1 MRSWR
6 QANLR
11 FVMIGI
17 CLLLLLAAN
26 SQRSQGS
33 GNRGHHKGH
42 GAGSEV
48 VIKLKND
55 FIEKYKNRVT
65 IAGDFNVD
73 VIGPVHPTVKG
84 GKDGDVHFS
93 GRSEAV
99 QLPIVAEIMNAKEQ
113 TPVVDEVKDDQGKP
127 PVKIAGAWRLW
138 CEHANTGKQD
148 QGSELDPFDNSNPD
162 HVFEIHPVT
171 HFADHDVRPDIK
183 QIPGYQY
190 YDAPTAFT
198 HYAAVTCKIE
208 PGDDSTTIRT
218 HMAGYNYVEFLL
230 ESLEDSG
237 QHLVIPGDGRI
248 LRANVLDSDEG
259 ELVARDVRM
268 CFIEGTTAEEA
279 VRTLGKNKRLHVAAI
294 PRIDLALVSW
304 RAKHANDPQ
313 FGSNPLNWNLP
324 YEMIIVG
331 VLSDQ

>member
-1 MRSWR
+1 MRTWR
-6 QANLR
+6 AAILR
-11 FVMIGI
+11 FGVIGI
-17 CLLLLLAAN
+17 CLLVLLAAIPQP
-26 SQRSQGS
+26 SPGA

-65 IAGDFNVD
+65 VAGDFNVD
-73 VIGPVHPTVKG
+73 KIGPVHPAVKG

-99 QLPIVAEIMNAKEQ
+99 QLPIVAEIMNAGAQE
-113 TPVVDEVKDDQGKP
+113 PLVEEVTGDQEKP

-138 CEHANTGKQD
+138 CEHANTGKQE

-171 HFADHDVRPDIK
+171 HFADHDVRPSIK
-183 QIPGYQY
+183 QIAGYQY

-208 PGDDSTTIRT
+208 PGNESTTIRT
-218 HMAGYNYVEFLL
+218 HMAGYNYVEFIL
-230 ESLEDSG
+230 ESLEEPAE
-237 QHLVIPGDGRI
+237 HLVIPDDGRI
-248 LRANVLDSDEG
+248 LRANV
-259 ELVARDVRM
+259 
-268 CFIEGTTAEEA
+268 
-279 VRTLGKNKRLHVAAI
+279 RTPTRGNWWQETFACALSKA
-294 PRIDLALVSW
+294 PRRS
-304 RAKHANDPQ
+304 KP
-313 FGSNPLNWNLP
+313 
-324 YEMIIVG
+324 
-331 VLSDQ
+331 